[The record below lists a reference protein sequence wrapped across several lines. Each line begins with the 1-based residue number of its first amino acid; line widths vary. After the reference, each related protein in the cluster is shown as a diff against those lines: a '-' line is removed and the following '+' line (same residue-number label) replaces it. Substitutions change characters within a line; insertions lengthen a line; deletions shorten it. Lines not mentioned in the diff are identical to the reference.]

1 MAAPAR
7 LLVLAAPATSGAL
20 QVLRAVASGVAARME
35 FPFDVVDELR
45 IAVSEAGSLL
55 LGVGGSTL
63 HLEIDPSAPRF
74 EALIWTDADAGGWD
88 GEDLEASFAWTVI
101 EGLCDE
107 ASRAVHD
114 GGPAI
119 LLVRRRPGTDGS

>member
-1 MAAPAR
+1 MAVPAR
-7 LLVLAAPATSGAL
+7 PLVLAAPATSGAL

-45 IAVSEAGSLL
+45 MAVSEAGSLL
-55 LGVGGSTL
+55 LGAGGSTL
-63 HLEIDPSAPRF
+63 HLEIDPTAPRF
-74 EALIWTDADAGGWD
+74 EALIWTDADAGGWEGD
-88 GEDLEASFAWTVI
+88 VEASFAWTVI

-119 LLVRRRPGTDGS
+119 LLVRRRPGTDRS